1 MKTKNYYT
9 HSVKLDVKSVVIFLI
24 LLNKVGQIDN
34 RCKDRK
40 LRPCKGSVT
49 LTLHKEGGQK
59 VWGRGELF
67 PPSFI

>member
-34 RCKDRK
+34 IDVKTE
-40 LRPCKGSVT
+40 S
-49 LTLHKEGGQK
+49 
-59 VWGRGELF
+59 
-67 PPSFI
+67 